1 MENNAIRAYGT
12 YEEITNKDPSLTEE
26 WRLLT
31 DNENSN
37 ELPLRCIFSYIHINS
52 NKILSIF
59 IFV

>member
-12 YEEITNKDPSLTEE
+12 FAEIASTDPSLVEE

-37 ELPLRCIFSYIHINS
+37 ELPLR
-52 NKILSIF
+52 
-59 IFV
+59 